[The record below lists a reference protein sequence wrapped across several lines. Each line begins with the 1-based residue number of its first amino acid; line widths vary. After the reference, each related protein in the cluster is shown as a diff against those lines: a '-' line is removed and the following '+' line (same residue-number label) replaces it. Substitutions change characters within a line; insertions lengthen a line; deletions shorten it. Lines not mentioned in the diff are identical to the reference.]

1 MNEQDRARSF
11 DDLARGLAKNDISR
25 RQAVKWAGYS
35 VLGAALSSVGFADTA
50 EALTR
55 RQRRRCRR
63 RGGRPCGGQ
72 CVHTATDPNNCGG
85 CNIFCDLA
93 QSCVNG
99 TCVDDVPACTASC
112 CCSCTWMD
120 NAGTEISQCHSA
132 FTGPSCDDYCRTS
145 EKSGGGLPSN
155 TTFVRANGVC
165 SAPGDTTVHI
175 CLRGECVQR
184 ACEQAPA

>member
-1 MNEQDRARSF
+1 MSPEARERSF
-11 DDLARGLAKNDISR
+11 DELARGLASGNISR
-25 RQAVKWAGYS
+25 GQAIRWAGYS

-63 RGGRPCGGQ
+63 RGHIICGGQ
-72 CVHTATDPNNCGG
+72 CVKPTTNYNCGG
-85 CNIFCDLA
+85 CNIFCDLG

-99 TCVDDVPACTASC
+99 ACVDDVPACTASC

-132 FTGPSCDDYCRTS
+132 FTGSSCDDYCRTS
-145 EKSGGGLPSN
+145 EESGGGLPSN

-165 SAPGDTTVHI
+165 HAPGDTTAHI
-175 CLRGECVQR
+175 CLRGECVER